1 MGSKTRQQILNL
13 SSDLRRIAWWA
24 CDRETK
30 RDILIEKFLNLAKRQ
45 RQTLRRENEKID
57 KIVKKEIFDEWPKI
71 KIAKKERLVWAE
83 EVLTASLRLK
93 HLVGL

>member
-1 MGSKTRQQILNL
+1 MESKTKQQILNL

-24 CDRETK
+24 CDRKTK
-30 RDILIEKFLNLAKRQ
+30 RDILIERFLSLTKRQ
-45 RQTLRRENEKID
+45 KRILRRENKKID
-57 KIVKKEIFDEWPKI
+57 EIVKREIFDEWPKI
-71 KIAKKERLVWAE
+71 KIAKKKRLVWAE